1 MLTTLTLA
9 GAEADSITAKK
20 QPPTAP
26 PKHTTHAIEG
36 RA

>member
-1 MLTTLTLA
+1 MLKTLTLA
-9 GAEADSITAKK
+9 GAVADSITAKR

-26 PKHTTHAIEG
+26 PQQTRHTIEG

>member
-1 MLTTLTLA
+1 MLKTLTLA
-9 GAEADSITAKK
+9 GAAADSITAKK

-26 PKHTTHAIEG
+26 PKQTRHAIEG

>member
-9 GAEADSITAKK
+9 GAAADSITAKR

-26 PKHTTHAIEG
+26 PTQCSHVIEG

>member
-1 MLTTLTLA
+1 MLKTLA
-9 GAEADSITAKK
+9 GAAADSITAKK

-26 PKHTTHAIEG
+26 PKQTRHAKG

>member
-1 MLTTLTLA
+1 MLKTLTLA
-9 GAEADSITAKK
+9 GAAADSITAKK

-26 PKHTTHAIEG
+26 PKHSRRTIEG

>member
-1 MLTTLTLA
+1 MLKTLTA
-9 GAEADSITAKK
+9 AAAITAKR

-26 PKHTTHAIEG
+26 PKHTRHATEG

>member
-1 MLTTLTLA
+1 MLKTLTLA
-9 GAEADSITAKK
+9 GAAADSITAKK

-26 PKHTTHAIEG
+26 PEHTRHAIEG

>member
-1 MLTTLTLA
+1 MLNTLA
-9 GAEADSITAKK
+9 GAVDSITAKR

-26 PKHTTHAIEG
+26 PSQSSSTIDG

>member
-1 MLTTLTLA
+1 MLKSLSS
-9 GAEADSITAKK
+9 ADSITAKR

-26 PKHTTHAIEG
+26 PKPCSHVIEG

>member
-1 MLTTLTLA
+1 MRTTLTLTGSA
-9 GAEADSITAKK
+9 ADSITAKK

-26 PKHTTHAIEG
+26 PKQFSHTIEG